1 MRINLAYPDAEFFSH
16 TQNMPTPWLYW
27 VHPLCKTRTS
37 SSLCVGLY
45 FQLSRENSLP
55 FLPPDSCFCL
65 SLSHACVLPLCL
77 SAPPFPPSR
86 QVASVCYYP
95 GEFARFLLPS
105 TAGIPLLY
113 DSCFAW
119 NFLLPE
125 RGETPLPSYSLP
137 YRIRKPEVSLMYK
150 TEGLEATIMAKEKRG

>member
-77 SAPPFPPSR
+77 SAPLFPPSR
-86 QVASVCYYP
+86 KLQASVIIQ
-95 GEFARFLLPS
+95 GSLL
-105 TAGIPLLY
+105 
-113 DSCFAW
+113 DSCFPQQLASPSSMTAA
-119 NFLLPE
+119 L
-125 RGETPLPSYSLP
+125 RGISCYL
-137 YRIRKPEVSLMYK
+137 REVRHPFPP
-150 TEGLEATIMAKEKRG
+150 TRFPTGLENQRFPSCTKRKGLRQP